1 MQRHRAHR
9 AEAVVAG
16 FPLKHAEAEQDCQ
29 RADVRDQQVKEAG
42 AADLGDAV
50 IGGDQE
56 EGRERHRL
64 PRDHEQVRVIGDEH
78 ARHRGEKSVVL
89 EAEQTGRGAFAGAK
103 VPGRKNR
110 DSRRR
115 GAQKEQKERGK
126 RIEAQMERQIGQAQ
140 RQHNRLRNLAHG
152 NQSDGG

>member
-1 MQRHRAHR
+1 MRLRQPDVQRQQACLGAESGQREQERGRGPCGLKRHRAHR

-16 FPLKHAEAEQDCQ
+16 VALEHAEAEQDCQ

-64 PRDHEQVRVIGDEH
+64 PRDHEQVGVIGDEH
-78 ARHRGEKSVVL
+78 ARHRGEKRVVL
-89 EAEQTGRGAFAGAK
+89 EAQQTGRGALA
-103 VPGRKNR
+103 
-110 DSRRR
+110 R
-115 GAQKEQKERGK
+115 GHEL
-126 RIEAQMERQIGQAQ
+126 
-140 RQHNRLRNLAHG
+140 RLDAHLR
-152 NQSDGG
+152 